1 MINIITTD
9 LDNYI
14 NYIKNTN
21 KKRKFDNND
30 LQCELINEAVEIIM
44 NDVQNLY
51 SPDINDIISNKC
63 DEYKDNKQLIKDD
76 KNMSKERKL
85 YNLALYSLMIK
96 IIDDF
101 ITIEMEDNF
110 NDYLLNLQDSL
121 YGDVPMK
128 KSKLIPIATFPLTTF
143 LNMLSTLNKN
153 TTLDED
159 VDDDPDYEPSTQS
172 DSSEPIK
179 PKTIT
184 RNLKNKVKSKS
195 HKEFIKE
202 VFKNVGTDNDEK
214 DIAKYYSKLSNIE
227 QNDLYSKL
235 VEINNY
241 KKVDKPKLVEIM
253 SFPIPVSQKN
263 YIMKQYIT
271 LLNSHHPDNKLRTWV
286 DAVLSFPFG
295 KYKGID
301 LKNIN
306 SQEQIQSFLTNLETI
321 MDSAVWGHTDAK
333 RQIIQMMGQ
342 QIRNP
347 ESKGNVLGIWGPPG
361 NGKTTLIKEGI
372 AKAMDKPFVFISL
385 GGATDSSFLEGHSYT
400 YEGSIYGR
408 IANGIINSGC
418 MNPIIYFDE
427 LDKISRTPKGEEIT
441 NILVHLTDPAQ
452 NSHFRDK
459 YFHGIDIDLSR
470 ATIIFS
476 FNNIHNVNPILLDR
490 ITTIETKYLM
500 KPQKIH
506 IAQNYLLPV
515 ILKETGLKNDDIKIS
530 NKILSKLIEKYTRE
544 GGVRK
549 LKSLLYNIV
558 REVNLANLMNT
569 DVLEKKINFPI
580 KLSNKHINVFMRSKL
595 PIQPEKIHNEPKVG
609 FITGMYAGSL
619 GVGGILPIQI
629 VWVPSHNPMTLKAT
643 GNLKKVIKESTE
655 VATSL
660 AWNHLDSQTQTDYL
674 AAWKAKPQGFHIHC
688 PDGAIPKDGPSAGTA
703 LSVALYSILLNRKIR
718 NDIAITGEI
727 TLDGKVTAIGG
738 LEEKLVGAKKAGV
751 KLALIPKE
759 NEMHLEK
766 VKERNSSLLD
776 ANFNVI
782 TIETLD
788 DALKYSLV

>member
-1 MINIITTD
+1 MINTTD

-14 NYIKNTN
+14 NYIKSTN
-21 KKRKFDNND
+21 KKRKISDED
-30 LQCELINEAVEIIM
+30 IQCELMNEAIEIIM
-44 NDVQNLY
+44 NDIRNLY
-51 SPDINDIISNKC
+51 SLDIIDIITNKC
-63 DEYKDNKQLIKDD
+63 EEYKDNKHIIKED
-76 KNMSKERKL
+76 KMMAKERKL
-85 YNLALYSLMIK
+85 YNQALYSLMIK
-96 IIDDF
+96 LIDNYLSS
-101 ITIEMEDNF
+101 EMGDSF
-110 NDYLLNLQDSL
+110 NDYLLNIQDSL
-121 YGDVPMK
+121 FGNVSMK
-128 KSKLIPIATFPLTTF
+128 KSKLVPIATFPLDTF
-143 LNMLSTLNKN
+143 LNMLSSFNKKTPLSIDDEN
-153 TTLDED
+153 TFNDS
-159 VDDDPDYEPSTQS
+159 DYEPSTQS
-172 DSSEPIK
+172 DDSEPKIR
-179 PKTIT
+179 T
-184 RNLKNKVKSKS
+184 RSVAKNKIKSKT

-214 DIAKYYSKLSNIE
+214 DIAKYYSKLSNTE
-227 QNDLYSKL
+227 QNELYSKL

-253 SFPIPVSQKN
+253 SFPIQVSQKN

-306 SQEQIQSFLTNLETI
+306 SQDSIQSFLTNLETI
-321 MDSAVWGHTDAK
+321 MNTAVWGHNDAK

-347 ESKGNVLGIWGPPG
+347 EAKGNVLGIWGPPG

-476 FNNIHNVNPILLDR
+476 FNNIANVNPILLDR

-515 ILKETGLKNDDIKIS
+515 ILKETGLQNNDIKIS
-530 NKILSKLIEKYTRE
+530 NKILSKLVEKYTRE

-549 LKSLLYNIV
+549 LKSILYNIV

-569 DVLEKKINFPI
+569 DIMEKKINFPI
-580 KLSNKHINVFMRSKL
+580 KLSNKHINVFMKSKL
-595 PIQPEKIHNEPKVG
+595 PIQPEKIHDEPKVG

-660 AWNHLDSQTQTDYL
+660 AWNHLDSQTQTEYL

-703 LSVALYSILLNRKIR
+703 LTVALYSIMLNRKIR

-751 KLALIPKE
+751 RLALIPKE
-759 NEMHLEK
+759 NEMHLDK
-766 VKERNSSLLD
+766 VKERNMNLLD
-776 ANFNVI
+776 DNFNVI

>member
-1 MINIITTD
+1 MIITTD

-21 KKRKFDNND
+21 KKRKFADDD
-30 LQCELINEAVEIIM
+30 LQYELINEAIEIIM

-51 SPDINDIISNKC
+51 SPEINDIISNRC
-63 DEYKDNKQLIKDD
+63 DEYKANKQVIKDD

-96 IIDDF
+96 ITDDF
-101 ITIEMEDNF
+101 ITMETEDNF
-110 NDYLLNLQDSL
+110 NDFLLNIQDSL
-121 YGDVPMK
+121 YCDVPMK
-128 KSKLIPIATFPLTTF
+128 KSKLVPIATFPLTTF

-159 VDDDPDYEPSTQS
+159 VDEDDPDYEPSTQS
-172 DSSEPIK
+172 DSSEPVK
-179 PKTIT
+179 PRIIT
-184 RNLKNKVKSKS
+184 RSLKNKVKSKS

-214 DIAKYYSKLSNIE
+214 DIAKYYSKLSNTE
-227 QNDLYSKL
+227 QNELYSKL
-235 VEINNY
+235 IEINNY

-306 SQEQIQSFLTNLETI
+306 SQDQIQSFLTNLETI

-530 NKILSKLIEKYTRE
+530 NKNLSKLIEKYTRE

-558 REVNLANLMNT
+558 REVNLANLMST
-569 DVLEKKINFPI
+569 DVLEKKIEFPI
-580 KLSNKHINVFMRSKL
+580 KLSHKHINVFMKAKL

-629 VWVPSHNPMTLKAT
+629 VWMPSHNPMTLKAT

-660 AWNHLDSQTQTDYL
+660 AWNHLDPQTQTDYL

-703 LSVALYSILLNRKIR
+703 LSVALYSILLNKKIR

-788 DALKYSLV
+788 DALKYSLVQ